1 MCVHV
6 FISFA
11 NPHWQKLLRM
21 NFFQFLTI
29 AAERPA
35 KTGLTSTVLLLLN
48 ASATCR
54 STGSTETFARSEFE
68 QVALEVYWLVS
79 RKNTY
84 VVFFY
89 QIWVKGQDFVRMSEI
104 LNNTKK
110 INRSI
115 LTRKVFKCFYYYK
128 FSFIFFRFG

>member
-1 MCVHV
+1 MYLFHLLTL
-6 FISFA
+6 IG
-11 NPHWQKLLRM
+11 NKLLRI

-35 KTGLTSTVLLLLN
+35 KTGLTSTVRLLLN

-54 STGSTETFARSEFE
+54 STGSTETFARSESE

-104 LNNTKK
+104 LNNTKNHQVDFDQK
-110 INRSI
+110 
-115 LTRKVFKCFYYYK
+115 
-128 FSFIFFRFG
+128 SF